1 MAFVYI
7 LFAIIYTTCGGMSDD
22 GDAIIDSSGRSY
34 EMSNQTG
41 GGTRRRRRRR
51 QMGPNSVDKQEPLV
65 GVGIHPTGGIT
76 DNEGFITDCMNSTS
90 SDGSSGR
97 LRLS

>member
-1 MAFVYI
+1 
-7 LFAIIYTTCGGMSDD
+7 MSDD
-22 GDAIIDSSGRSY
+22 GDAIIDSSGRSPSWANY

-41 GGTRRRRRRR
+41 GDARRRRRRR

-76 DNEGFITDCMNSTS
+76 DNEGFITDLNSTS
-90 SDGSSGR
+90 SDGSSTGR